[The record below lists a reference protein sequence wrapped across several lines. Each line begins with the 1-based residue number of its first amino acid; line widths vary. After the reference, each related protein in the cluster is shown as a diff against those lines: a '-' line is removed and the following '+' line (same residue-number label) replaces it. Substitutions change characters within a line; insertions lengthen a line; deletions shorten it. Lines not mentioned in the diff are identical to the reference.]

1 MATIKNKKIS
11 DFPKSTGPVRISTW
25 KNRVIISAKGETGFV
40 STPSR
45 KFNAA
50 RFSLLRKLFSPTRL
64 FVKAG
69 FAHFKGRPSDRALKL
84 NYRSAFPQR
93 FSSVKLC
100 FPNIVFSEGSL
111 PIPSNLKA
119 SALSSNIILFS
130 WSDSFCA
137 DASLM
142 VLLYNP
148 ELNQAIVNLSLSLC
162 DTHHA
167 RLSYAP
173 HWKGS
178 SCHIYAALHG
188 KNDNSPSVYLG
199 LFHLNPSSLSEFD
212 NSSLFFA
219 RKNRPYKRHQPEDF
233 SVNGIS
239 GKMGPL
245 NFFTKKSGSVIV
257 RANPRRY
264 TPQTLPEQQACHR
277 FKIVS
282 HFLYTMHPFVKIGF
296 NFSNSTTLPHNAAM
310 RANLSRVVGGS
321 WPNYSIL
328 FDKVILSDGS
338 LPSPTNVKTSLLL
351 SPREMSLLISLSAPN
366 KIDQILVGLYNP
378 YLDTALIKSFIISQS
393 LTSLLL
399 PLPLSWMHN
408 DSPTSNNN
416 AIFHLYLSSVSQH
429 SSFPKPTFLSSPS
442 LYFPVTPHP

>member
-93 FSSVKLC
+93 SSSVKLC

-148 ELNQAIVNLSLSLC
+148 ELNQAIVNMTS
-162 DTHHA
+162 A
-167 RLSYAP
+167 
-173 HWKGS
+173 GS
-178 SCHIYAALHG
+178 KFGGLMEKQSKTINGQISNIQDSIDVMFNEIGKSSEGIINGALGAVSTLVENYETLGKILVDCAVAYGTYKAAVMAVAAMQALQTAGVAALTTAET
-188 KNDNSPSVYLG
+188 VYQ
-199 LFHLNPSSLSEFD
+199 
-212 NSSLFFA
+212 
-219 RKNRPYKRHQPEDF
+219 R
-233 SVNGIS
+233 I
-239 GKMGPL
+239 
-245 NFFTKKSGSVIV
+245 
-257 RANPRRY
+257 
-264 TPQTLPEQQACHR
+264 
-277 FKIVS
+277 
-282 HFLYTMHPFVKIGF
+282 
-296 NFSNSTTLPHNAAM
+296 
-310 RANLSRVVGGS
+310 
-321 WPNYSIL
+321 
-328 FDKVILSDGS
+328 
-338 LPSPTNVKTSLLL
+338 
-351 SPREMSLLISLSAPN
+351 
-366 KIDQILVGLYNP
+366 
-378 YLDTALIKSFIISQS
+378 
-393 LTSLLL
+393 
-399 PLPLSWMHN
+399 
-408 DSPTSNNN
+408 
-416 AIFHLYLSSVSQH
+416 
-429 SSFPKPTFLSSPS
+429 
-442 LYFPVTPHP
+442 